1 MLGEGSTRCIRE
13 CRRREEGVLIAENFS
28 TVTNCVRYGVD
39 RMNDG
44 ASIINVTSVEAYHA
58 APGFA
63 VYAAMKAAVEQFTK
77 SSGPRT
83 GRARHPGQLHRPRHE
98 PRLQAT
104 GSLSEASSAMIDGME
119 PTPLRRMGSADEN
132 AAVVVFLASDMAS
145 FVTGT
150 SIPVDGGTIAA
161 AAWKVRDD
169 GNVRHVNGHTR
180 A

>member
-1 MLGEGSTRCIRE
+1 
-13 CRRREEGVLIAENFS
+13 
-28 TVTNCVRYGVD
+28 
-39 RMNDG
+39 MNDG

-77 SSGPRT
+77 SLALELG
-83 GRARHPGQLHRPRHE
+83 GRGIRVNCIAPDMTPTPGDR
-98 PRLQAT
+98 
-104 GSLSEASSAMIDGME
+104 SLSEASSAMIDGMA

-169 GNVRHVNGHTR
+169 GTF
-180 A
+180 AM